1 MVETTLA
8 LGDLITAIP
17 LLYHQAQLPLGIIAL
32 VVSAVSGGM
41 SLHRGVGTAIG
52 KVVGGSAVCALVFG
66 GLSLAGSIDNT
77 VNIHGGAP
85 ILQDTAGGLQ

>member
-17 LLYHQAQLPLGIIAL
+17 LVYHAAQLPLGIIAL
-32 VVSAVSGGM
+32 VVSAVSGAM

-52 KVVGGSAVCALVFG
+52 KVVGGSAVCALIFG
-66 GLSLAGSIDNT
+66 GLSLAGSISTT
-77 VNIHGGAP
+77 VNAHGGP
-85 ILQDTAGGLQ
+85 GILEDTAGGIQ